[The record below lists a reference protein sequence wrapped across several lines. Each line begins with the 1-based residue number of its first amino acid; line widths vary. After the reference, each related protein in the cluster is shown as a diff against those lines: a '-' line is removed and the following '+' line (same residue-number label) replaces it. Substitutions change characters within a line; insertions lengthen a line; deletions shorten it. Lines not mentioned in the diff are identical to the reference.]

1 MEIRIWS
8 LFGIWDFRGYSFCR
22 TGFSKP
28 IRTDR
33 VDEMTKQFA
42 FKGASDMP
50 TISIS
55 FGNMDWNKTGAWRS
69 QRPFYEDK
77 TPPCSA
83 ACPLGNDIVAFIRKI
98 AEGDLEGS
106 WNLIKEENPFPG
118 VCGRVCFHPCE
129 AKCNRGK
136 YDEPIAVHA
145 LERFVADFAS
155 NLSERAEKVPGA
167 RKGKIAIVGSGP
179 AGWSCAYHLARLQY
193 DVTVFESSSLTGGM
207 LRMGIPSYRLPRGV
221 LDQEI
226 SRIVALGV
234 EIRTGNAFGEDLSLD
249 GLRDYQAIFIATG
262 AHRSRSLHIPG
273 EKGKSVLS
281 GIGLL
286 RKINLAKN
294 GKLGNKIAIIGGG
307 NTAVDVARSVIRMGK
322 KATILYRRSKE
333 EMPAF
338 EDEIAEA
345 MEEGVKMRYLV
356 NPIRIQQKG
365 SLKRLECL
373 RMELGEKDETGRR
386 RPVPIPDSNFFIEAD
401 SAIIAAGEEIEVS
414 FLPKGMERK
423 EGIVLTTRD
432 GSTGIKGIFA
442 GGDLTSNQRT
452 VAHAI
457 GSGKKA
463 ALAIDCYLK
472 GKDSEEAIREILIGG
487 GPSLSIF
494 RYLHPEERSRSPH
507 VVTFE
512 ELNTD
517 YFEPSGKQKE
527 SKSLAKKRIKGFE
540 EVTST
545 LTEGSAL
552 REAERCFSCGTCNEC
567 ENCYVFCP
575 DASVIKTGEMFSR
588 QVDYDFCKGC
598 GICLSECPRGAI
610 SFKEEAR

>member
-1 MEIRIWS
+1 
-8 LFGIWDFRGYSFCR
+8 
-22 TGFSKP
+22 
-28 IRTDR
+28 
-33 VDEMTKQFA
+33 MTEQIV
-42 FKGASDMP
+42 FKGVSDMP

-83 ACPLGNDIVAFIRKI
+83 ACPVGNDIVAFIQKI
-98 AEGDLEGS
+98 TEGDLEGS
-106 WNLIKEENPFPG
+106 WNVIKEENPFPG

-129 AKCNRGK
+129 AKCNRGN
-136 YDEPIAVHA
+136 YDEAIAIHA
-145 LERFVADFAS
+145 LERFVADLAS
-155 NLSERAEKVPGA
+155 NLNEKIEKGSGA
-167 RKGKIAIVGSGP
+167 KKGKIAIVGSGP
-179 AGWSCAYHLARLQY
+179 AGLSCAYHLARLQY
-193 DVTVFESSSLTGGM
+193 DVTVFESSSSAGGM
-207 LRMGIPSYRLPRGV
+207 LRMGIPSYRLPRDV

-234 EIRTGNAFGEDLSLD
+234 EIRTGIAFGKKLSLD
-249 GLRDYQAIFIATG
+249 GLRDYQAIFIASG
-262 AHRSRSLHIPG
+262 AHQSRSLQIPG
-273 EKGKSVLS
+273 EKGKDVLS
-281 GIGLL
+281 GLGLL
-286 RKINLAKN
+286 RKINLAKK
-294 GKLGNKIAIIGGG
+294 GKLDNRIAIIGGG
-307 NTAVDVARSVIRMGK
+307 NTAVDVARSIIRMGK

-345 MEEGVKMRYLV
+345 IEEGVKIRYLV
-356 NPIRIQQKG
+356 NPIRIQQKD

-386 RPVPIPDSNFFIEAD
+386 RPVLVPNSNFFIEAD
-401 SAIIAAGEEIEVS
+401 SVAIAAGEEIEVS
-414 FLPKGMERK
+414 FLPKGVERK
-423 EGIVLTTRD
+423 EGIVLTRRD

-442 GGDLTSNQRT
+442 GGDLTSTQRT

-472 GKDSEEAIREILIGG
+472 GKDSEEAIREILIGD
-487 GPSLSIF
+487 GPSLSTF
-494 RYLHPEERSRSPH
+494 RYLHPEERKMNPH
-507 VVTFE
+507 VVAFE

-517 YFEPSGKQKE
+517 YFEPSKRQKE
-527 SKSLAKKRIKGFE
+527 SKGLVKKRIRGFE

-545 LTEGSAL
+545 LTEECAVK
-552 REAERCFSCGTCNEC
+552 EAERCFSCGTCNEC

-575 DASVIKTGEMFSR
+575 DTSVIKTGEMFSH

>member
-1 MEIRIWS
+1 
-8 LFGIWDFRGYSFCR
+8 
-22 TGFSKP
+22 
-28 IRTDR
+28 
-33 VDEMTKQFA
+33 MTEQIV
-42 FKGASDMP
+42 FKGVSDMP

-83 ACPLGNDIVAFIRKI
+83 ACPAGNDIVAFIRKI
-98 AEGDLEGS
+98 TEGDLEGS
-106 WNLIKEENPFPG
+106 WNVIKEENPFPG

-129 AKCNRGK
+129 AKCNRGN
-136 YDEPIAVHA
+136 YDEAIAIHA
-145 LERFVADFAS
+145 LERFVADLAS
-155 NLSERAEKVPGA
+155 NLNEKIEKGSGA

-179 AGWSCAYHLARLQY
+179 AGLSCAYHLARLQY
-193 DVTVFESSSLTGGM
+193 DVTVFESSSSAGGM
-207 LRMGIPSYRLPRGV
+207 LRMGIPSYRLPRDV

-234 EIRTGNAFGEDLSLD
+234 EIRTGIAFGEKLSLD
-249 GLRDYQAIFIATG
+249 GLRDYQAIFIASG
-262 AHRSRSLHIPG
+262 AHQSRSLQIPG
-273 EKGKSVLS
+273 EKGKDVLS
-281 GIGLL
+281 GLGLL
-286 RKINLAKN
+286 RKINLARK
-294 GKLGNKIAIIGGG
+294 GRLGNRIAIIGGG

-345 MEEGVKMRYLV
+345 IEEGVKIRYLV
-356 NPIRIQQKG
+356 NPIRIQQKD

-386 RPVPIPDSNFFIEAD
+386 KPVPVPNSNFFIEAD
-401 SAIIAAGEEIEVS
+401 SVAIAAGEEIEVS
-414 FLPKGMERK
+414 FLPKGAERK
-423 EGIVLTTRD
+423 EGIVLTRKD

-472 GKDSEEAIREILIGG
+472 GKDSEETIRQILIGE
-487 GPSLSIF
+487 GPSLSTF
-494 RYLHPEERSRSPH
+494 RYLHPEERKMNPH
-507 VVTFE
+507 VVAFE
-512 ELNTD
+512 ELNVD
-517 YFEPSGKQKE
+517 YFEPSKRQKE
-527 SKSLAKKRIKGFE
+527 SKGLVKKRIRGFE

-545 LTEGSAL
+545 LTEEFAIK
-552 REAERCFSCGTCNEC
+552 EAERCFSCGTCNEC

-575 DASVIKTGEMFSR
+575 DTSVIKTGEMFSH